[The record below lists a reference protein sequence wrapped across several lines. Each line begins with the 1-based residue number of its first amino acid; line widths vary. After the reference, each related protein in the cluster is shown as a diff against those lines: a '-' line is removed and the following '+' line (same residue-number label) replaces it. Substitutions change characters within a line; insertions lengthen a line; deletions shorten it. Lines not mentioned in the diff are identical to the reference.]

1 MIILPEATDNK
12 ISFGHRG
19 ALWLRVEA
27 HGVAAHGS
35 LPELGKHAILTL
47 SEDVIA
53 KIQDV
58 PKRQDDYLGGESV
71 NLGMISGGNAP
82 NIVADHAWLTL
93 DFRTVAESGT
103 LLKWISSL
111 NEEPQ

>member
-1 MIILPEATDNK
+1 M
-12 ISFGHRG
+12 
-19 ALWLRVEA
+19 EA